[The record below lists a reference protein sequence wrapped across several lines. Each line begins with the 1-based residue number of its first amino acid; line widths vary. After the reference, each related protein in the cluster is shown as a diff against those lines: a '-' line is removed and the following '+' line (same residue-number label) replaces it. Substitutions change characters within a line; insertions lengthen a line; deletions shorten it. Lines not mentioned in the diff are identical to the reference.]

1 MEAAVQRAERLA
13 AVGRLA
19 AGIAHEIRNPL
30 AAISGS
36 IELLVADDGER
47 RRATRTRS

>member
-1 MEAAVQRAERLA
+1 MQRAERLA

-36 IELLVADDGER
+36 IELLRADGCSAR